1 MAKPRFTD
9 EQIAEILQQS
19 KEGASNKELCEHY
32 QFSVSTLRRW
42 QEQHADGIRSE
53 LKKTESKA
61 QIVFLVF
68 FAIAILLTLIFDKP
82 TGGWVIPPLL
92 IYCVYYIRQYRN
104 ISGRHIKKED
114 IYLSR

>member
-1 MAKPRFTD
+1 MAKPRFTN

-53 LKKTESKA
+53 LKKQNPKHKSS
-61 QIVFLVF
+61 FWF
-68 FAIAILLTLIFDKP
+68 SLLSLF
-82 TGGWVIPPLL
+82 
-92 IYCVYYIRQYRN
+92 Y
-104 ISGRHIKKED
+104 
-114 IYLSR
+114 

>member
-42 QEQHADGIRSE
+42 QEQHAEGIRSE
-53 LKKTESKA
+53 LKKNRIQSA
-61 QIVFLVF
+61 NRLSGFLCYRYS
-68 FAIAILLTLIFDKP
+68 TDS
-82 TGGWVIPPLL
+82 
-92 IYCVYYIRQYRN
+92 YI
-104 ISGRHIKKED
+104 
-114 IYLSR
+114 

>member
-1 MAKPRFTD
+1 MAKPRFTN

-53 LKKTESKA
+53 LKNRIQSTNRLSG
-61 QIVFLVF
+61 FLCYRYS
-68 FAIAILLTLIFDKP
+68 TDS
-82 TGGWVIPPLL
+82 
-92 IYCVYYIRQYRN
+92 YI
-104 ISGRHIKKED
+104 
-114 IYLSR
+114 